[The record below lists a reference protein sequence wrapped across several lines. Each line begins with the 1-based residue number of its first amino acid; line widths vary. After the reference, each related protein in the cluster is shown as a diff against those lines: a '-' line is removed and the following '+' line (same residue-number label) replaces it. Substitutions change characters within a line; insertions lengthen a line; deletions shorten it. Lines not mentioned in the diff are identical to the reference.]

1 MARLGLDGAV
11 RLAHEETGTD
21 GLIHGRPEKE
31 GDLPRFR
38 EVAVEDLKILSG
50 EEDPATGVGVE
61 PAERLKVPELRVS
74 ARFLKQ
80 PPQSAVVLFR
90 EEEARSSCVPALD
103 GPPGLDEN
111 SVPLASA
118 EQDASD
124 LNASVRNAL
133 EAFISGA
140 AHLLHDGQ

>member
-1 MARLGLDGAV
+1 
-11 RLAHEETGTD
+11 
-21 GLIHGRPEKE
+21 
-31 GDLPRFR
+31 
-38 EVAVEDLKILSG
+38 
-50 EEDPATGVGVE
+50 
-61 PAERLKVPELRVS
+61 
-74 ARFLKQ
+74 
-80 PPQSAVVLFR
+80 
-90 EEEARSSCVPALD
+90 VPALD